1 MHYDFSQVED
11 TQSFVSIPEGTY
23 ECRIAEVR
31 EGLSRDGSVRWS
43 FRLEVLRGEYAGRT
57 AGWDA
62 LTWSERGI
70 ARVKRTLAC
79 FGLDVSGE
87 IDLESSDLVGL
98 GARASFEFEERE
110 DPQTGRRVVRLRV
123 PYAGY
128 APLNAAPG
136 DQPSDRGALDSRGSV
151 FRESEGLRAER
162 AAGSRGADP
171 FGGAEPA
178 AARHGA
184 EGAGETPR
192 ALESGAAD
200 HRMEGGMEDGDDDD
214 PLDVDGATPA

>member
-11 TQSFVSIPEGTY
+11 TQSFVSIPEGAY

-70 ARVKRTLAC
+70 SRVKRALAC
-79 FGLDVSGE
+79 FGLDVRGE
-87 IDLESSDLVGL
+87 IDIEPADLVGL
-98 GARASFEFEERE
+98 AARVTFECEERE
-110 DPQTGRRVVRLRV
+110 DPATGRRIARLRV

-128 APLNAAPG
+128 APLDPAVLEAAAAFG
-136 DQPSDRGALDSRGSV
+136 NGSGYDGKSGPS
-151 FRESEGLRAER
+151 
-162 AAGSRGADP
+162 
-171 FGGAEPA
+171 GGARADRDEGRVSVAPLAEFVGSGEA
-178 AARHGA
+178 ADASRAKAVA
-184 EGAGETPR
+184 EGPDA
-192 ALESGAAD
+192 S
-200 HRMEGGMEDGDDDD
+200 DDDDYGD
-214 PLDVDGATPA
+214 PLDVDGGAGR